1 MVDRRTET
9 RKKLMAF
16 STVRDRRQGALLGYL
31 GNLTSHGLLVIG
43 EKPLELDA
51 HITLE
56 IEFPDELPETATRRM
71 VIDARVARCVPDQEN
86 PREFNLGFE
95 FLNIES
101 EHTRIIHSLLER
113 YHLRYRD

>member
-31 GNLTSHGLLVIG
+31 ANLTSHGLLVIG

-71 VIDARVARCVPDQEN
+71 IIDARVARCVPDPEN

-95 FLNIES
+95 FLNIQS

-113 YHLRYRD
+113 YHFRYRD